1 MNQLNENS
9 KFTLP
14 PMGKILMPFNV
25 EAAVASLPVYSANE
39 GQASIIET
47 WINFLT
53 DGNYQYITRAC
64 PTTQQE
70 GGSNIILAN
79 QSFEDQI
86 SVPAGSFLTAIGG
99 ISQQQAGGSA
109 GTVNNGLLRYELYD
123 AGAQAPIFDG
133 FVNGNCGAGK
143 FTQLPQ
149 TGTGMLTTVST
160 NKSLYILP
168 SPLAISSPGQ
178 LNVKLVNL
186 AAYTVVVDMAF
197 FFATPMG
204 DFGGVNGAVIG
215 NAVRR

>member
-14 PMGKILMPFNV
+14 PSGKIFLPFNV
-25 EAAVASLPVYSANE
+25 EAAVSSLPVYSANE
-39 GQASIIET
+39 GQASVIET

-99 ISQQQAGGSA
+99 FAQAVGGSA
-109 GTVNNGLLRYELYD
+109 GVVNNGLFRYELYD

-133 FVNGNCGAGK
+133 FVNGNTGTGRHIQNA
-143 FTQLPQ
+143 Q
-149 TGTGMLTTVST
+149 TGTGMRTFITGG
-160 NKSLYILP
+160 KSLYILP

-178 LNVKLVNL
+178 LNVKIVNL
-186 AAYTVVVDMAF
+186 ASYSVVIDMAF
-197 FFATPMG
+197 FFATPVG